1 MIKLQKR
8 AFIRTLLAAAC
19 ACAFAGAAQAEN
31 VKLKVGVTPGSHA
44 LVMELVKPLAAKEG
58 IDLQVIEFN
67 DYVQPNAA
75 LAAGDLDLNSMQ
87 HKPYLDQQIKDRGY
101 KFAIVGAT
109 LTEPIGI
116 YSKKVKSLAE
126 LKEGARFGIPSD
138 PSNGGRVLLLLQE
151 KGLIKIKPGTGLTPS
166 PLDVVDNPKK
176 LKFVE
181 LDAPQLPRSLPDLDA
196 AGINTNFALEAGL
209 NPKTDAITQEGPNGP
224 YANILVVRE
233 EDQSKPWVAK
243 LLKAYQN
250 DTIRKYIDE
259 KFKGAVIPSF

>member
-19 ACAFAGAAQAEN
+19 AFAFAGAAQAEN

-44 LVMELVKPLAAKEG
+44 LVMEQVKPLAAKEG

-101 KFAIVGAT
+101 KFAIIGTT

-126 LKEGARFGIPSD
+126 L
-138 PSNGGRVLLLLQE
+138 
-151 KGLIKIKPGTGLTPS
+151 
-166 PLDVVDNPKK
+166 
-176 LKFVE
+176 
-181 LDAPQLPRSLPDLDA
+181 
-196 AGINTNFALEAGL
+196 
-209 NPKTDAITQEGPNGP
+209 
-224 YANILVVRE
+224 
-233 EDQSKPWVAK
+233 
-243 LLKAYQN
+243 
-250 DTIRKYIDE
+250 
-259 KFKGAVIPSF
+259 

>member
-1 MIKLQKR
+1 MRTLAKR
-8 AFIRTLLAAAC
+8 TFLHTLLAAAC
-19 ACAFAGAAQAEN
+19 TLTLAGAAQAKAI
-31 VKLKVGVTPGSHA
+31 KLKVGVTPGSHA
-44 LVMELVKPLAAKEG
+44 LVMEQVKPLAAKEG

-75 LAAGDLDLNSMQ
+75 LASGDLHLNSMQ

-101 KFAIVGAT
+101 KFAIIGTT

-116 YSKKVKSLAE
+116 YSKKLKNLAD
-126 LKEGARFGIPSD
+126 LPEGARFGIPND

-151 KGLIKIKPGTGLTPS
+151 KGLIKIKPGKGLTPS
-166 PLDVVDNPKK
+166 PLDISENPKK
-176 LKFVE
+176 IKFVE

-209 NPKTDAITQEGPNGP
+209 NPKTDAIAQEGPNGP

-233 EDQSKPWVAK
+233 QDKTQPWVAK
-243 LLKAYQN
+243 LLKTYQN

-259 KFKGAVIPSF
+259 KFQGAVIPSF